1 MERKDRAS
9 GKSVPEILL
18 ARARATP
25 DRPAFIHP
33 DRDGWKTLTWQETAQ
48 EARAI
53 ACGLLSLGLGR
64 EERCALFSST
74 RIEWILADLGIL
86 SAGGATTTIYPTSTP
101 DDCVYILKDSEAA
114 FVFVENPT
122 LLSKLAARRE
132 EFPKVRRVILIE
144 GPPDEGGWTITL
156 GALQESGRRYDAAHP
171 DQFGAALG
179 AVESDSLAT
188 LIYTSG
194 TTGPPKGVEL
204 THDCWVFEAEA
215 IDALE
220 LLTPN
225 DLQYFWLPLAHVF
238 GKVLGVAQIRIG
250 FPTAVDGRAEKIV
263 ENLGA
268 IRPTFLCAVPR
279 IFEKVHHRILEQA
292 RVAGSMKQKLFLWA
306 LAVGRE
312 VSALGQEG
320 KKPTGWLAVKG
331 AAADAL
337 VARKIRSIF
346 GDRLRFVISGS
357 APLDRELALF
367 FNAFGILI
375 LEGYGLTESSGAT
388 FVNRPEACRFGTVGL
403 AVPGMEVRIAED
415 GEILLRGRG
424 VMRRYHNRPDA
435 DVEGID
441 SEGWLH
447 TGDIGELDARG
458 FLKITDRKK
467 DLIKTSGGKY
477 VAPQALEN
485 RLAIHCRYVGQV
497 LVYGNNRSFC
507 AALIT
512 LNEAE
517 IRAWARE
524 TGLDQKPFSELVQD
538 PRVHA
543 LIQSAVRDLNAAL
556 PGHEAIKK
564 FALLP
569 TEFSVDSGEL
579 TPSLKLKRRLVEQR
593 YAALLASLY
602 EGTVRDL

>member
-1 MERKDRAS
+1 M
-9 GKSVPEILL
+9 LL
-18 ARARATP
+18 ARAGATP
-25 DRPAFIHP
+25 DSPAFLHP
-33 DRDGWKTLTWQETAQ
+33 DRDGWKTLTWREAAQ

-64 EERCALFSST
+64 EERCAIFSST

-86 SAGGATTTIYPTSTP
+86 CAGGATTTIYPTSTA
-101 DDCVYILKDSEAA
+101 DECVYILKDCEAGL
-114 FVFVENPT
+114 VFVENPD

-132 EFPKVRRVILIE
+132 ELPNVRRVILID
-144 GPPDEGGWTITL
+144 GPQDEGGWAITL
-156 GALQESGRRYDAAHP
+156 GALQELGRRHDAAHP
-171 DQFGAALG
+171 DAFGAAAG
-179 AVESDSLAT
+179 GVAPDSLAT

-204 THDCWVFEAEA
+204 THDCWLFEAEA
-215 IDALE
+215 IDRLE
-220 LLTPN
+220 LLTPD

-238 GKVLGVAQIRIG
+238 GKVLEVAQIRIG
-250 FPTAVDGRAEKIV
+250 FPTAVDGRVEKIV
-263 ENLGA
+263 ENLRA

-279 IFEKVHHRILEQA
+279 IFEKVHHRIREQA
-292 RVAGSMKQKLFLWA
+292 RVAGGMRHKLFLWA
-306 LAVGRE
+306 LDVGRR
-312 VSALGQEG
+312 VSAARQEG
-320 KKPTGWLAVKG
+320 KEPTGWLAVKG

-337 VARKIRSIF
+337 VGRKIRSIF

-357 APLDRELALF
+357 APLDPELAQF
-367 FNAFGILI
+367 FHAFGVLI
-375 LEGYGLTESSGAT
+375 LEGYGLTESSAAT
-388 FVNRPEACRFGTVGL
+388 FVNRPGAYRFGTVGL

-435 DVEGID
+435 NAEAID
-441 SEGWLH
+441 SEGWFH

-485 RLAIHCRYVGQV
+485 RLALHCRYVGQV

-517 IRAWARE
+517 VRTWARE
-524 TGLDQKPFSELVQD
+524 AGLGNKPFSELAED
-538 PRVHA
+538 PRVHE
-543 LIQSAVRDLNAAL
+543 LIQSAVRELNAAL
-556 PGHEAIKK
+556 PRHEAIKK

-593 YAALLASLY
+593 YAPLLASLY
-602 EGTVRDL
+602 EGAVREL